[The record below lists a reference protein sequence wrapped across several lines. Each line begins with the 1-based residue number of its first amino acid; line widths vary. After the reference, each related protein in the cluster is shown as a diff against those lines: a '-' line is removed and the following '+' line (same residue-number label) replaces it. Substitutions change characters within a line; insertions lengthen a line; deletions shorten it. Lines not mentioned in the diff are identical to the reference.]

1 MRARRSLSVT
11 IAAAVALTVLLAGCA
26 SEAPPVQTAPS
37 STPTSAPAPIETV
50 AVVGDSM
57 SLGVN
62 ACRSSGPC
70 VDASWALGSDPA
82 VNSIA
87 SRLTA
92 VLGAEP
98 EMVSLAKN
106 GANVGDR
113 LAAIG
118 PVVESGA
125 DLVLVQIGANDACT
139 PSTESITSPSDFAA
153 KYDELLTGIRAGL
166 PDAKIVA
173 LSVPNL
179 LHLWEVG
186 RTDPAAV
193 KAWNT
198 SPSCRS
204 LLADADSDAPDDQ
217 ARRAAVDA
225 DVQAYNAAI
234 AETCAKVGGCFSDE
248 GAVYDISFTID
259 QISTIDHFHAAA
271 VGQALVAEQAWPVV
285 EKAIAQ

>member
-1 MRARRSLSVT
+1 MRASRSRSVT
-11 IAAAVALTVLLAGCA
+11 IASAVAMMVMLSGCA
-26 SEAPPVQTAPS
+26 PADAPAPSAPS
-37 STPTSAPAPIETV
+37 STPNSTLVTVDTV

-70 VDASWALGSDPA
+70 EEASWALGTDAS

-87 SRLTA
+87 SRLA
-92 VLGAEP
+92 VALGSAP
-98 EMVSLAKN
+98 AMVSLAKN
-106 GANVGDR
+106 GATVGDR

-139 PSTESITSPSDFAA
+139 PSTESITSPDAFAA
-153 KYDELLTGIRAGL
+153 KYEELLTGIRAGL
-166 PDAKIVA
+166 PDARIIA

-186 RTDPAAV
+186 HTDPAAV

-204 LLADADSDAPDDQ
+204 LLADADSDAPADKE
-217 ARRAAVDA
+217 RRAAVDA

-234 AETCAKVGGCFSDE
+234 AQTCAEVGGCFSDD
-248 GAVYDISFTID
+248 GVIYDLDFTID

-271 VGQALVAEQAWPVV
+271 AGQALVAEKAWSVV
-285 EKAIAQ
+285 EQAIAQ